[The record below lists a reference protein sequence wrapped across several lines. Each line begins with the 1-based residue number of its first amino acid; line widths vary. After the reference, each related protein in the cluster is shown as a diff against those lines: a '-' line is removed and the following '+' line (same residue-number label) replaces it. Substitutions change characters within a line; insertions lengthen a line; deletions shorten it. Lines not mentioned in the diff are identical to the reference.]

1 MGARG
6 NEHGI
11 VHPEKRRRLDLESS
25 DGWVI
30 TPHIVA
36 HNRGCH
42 RLTHLG
48 PGTGDGVASKIDH
61 GSEANARIAAPVQ
74 EPKLTGMAE
83 PDLGLANSVE
93 AFIDS
98 LMATLEPVS
107 SSALRRDP
115 EQLRKDLQLDA
126 FNTSAAFIDC
136 DDSHSDLEL
145 EAFIIALE
153 KHFPDLL
160 PPETKPADVR
170 AAGLIKGKRSW
181 LNQPSGL
188 FNSILAVDQQS
199 NTAYSSVYYEQA
211 LRMAH
216 TAIGLDDYT
225 SRYEL
230 SGVEQFRSMMLR
242 AMKSGNVNSGAS
254 VATSGSP
261 TPAAEVTE
269 EEMPPERDLD
279 DLLEELDALIGLD
292 SVKEEVKLVA
302 ALLKV
307 QKLRAERGLPVP
319 DSSRHLI
326 FVGNPGTGKTTVA
339 RLLAQ
344 IYRSLGV
351 VDKGHLVETDRS
363 GMVAGFVGQTA
374 TKVNELFD
382 RADEGVLLVD
392 EAYSLTRGGEKDF
405 GREAIDTM
413 VKLVED
419 RRDSVVV
426 VLAGY
431 PNEMA
436 DLVEANPG
444 MKSRFPRTIQF
455 NDYNDEEL
463 LKIFSLISASTEYHL
478 DDTGEQAVLDFFAKQ
493 DRGQGF
499 GNGRTARNLFE
510 AAVSRHAVRMVEI
523 EEPTDEQLMT
533 LNDADIEGVELVE
546 EAESTNAEDAD
557 EQGDVG
563 AEEAIG

>member
-1 MGARG
+1 
-6 NEHGI
+6 
-11 VHPEKRRRLDLESS
+11 
-25 DGWVI
+25 
-30 TPHIVA
+30 
-36 HNRGCH
+36 
-42 RLTHLG
+42 
-48 PGTGDGVASKIDH
+48 
-61 GSEANARIAAPVQ
+61 
-74 EPKLTGMAE
+74 MAE

-98 LMATLEPVS
+98 LMATLEPVADS
-107 SSALRRDP
+107 TLRRSTD
-115 EQLRKDLQLDA
+115 QLRKDLALDA
-126 FNTSAAFIDC
+126 FNCSAAFIDC

-145 EAFIIALE
+145 EAFIVALE
-153 KHFPDLL
+153 QHFPELL
-160 PPETKPADVR
+160 PPNTKPSDVR
-170 AAGLIKGKRSW
+170 TAGIITGKRSW
-181 LNQPSGL
+181 LNEPSGL
-188 FNSILAVDQQS
+188 FNSLVAADQQ
-199 NTAYSSVYYEQA
+199 NGTAYSSVYYEQA

-225 SRYEL
+225 SRFEL

-242 AMKSGNVNSGAS
+242 TMKSGNVNAGAS

-261 TPAAEVTE
+261 TPATPPTEAEL
-269 EEMPPERDLD
+269 PPQRDID
-279 DLLEELDALIGLD
+279 DLLEELDDLIGLE

-374 TKVNELFD
+374 AKVNELFD

-444 MKSRFPRTIQF
+444 MKSRFPRTIRF
-455 NDYNDEEL
+455 EDYDDDEL
-463 LKIFSLISASTEYHL
+463 LKIFSLISGSQEYHL
-478 DDTGEQAVLDFFAKQ
+478 DDTGEEAVLRFFSEQ

-523 EEPTDEQLMT
+523 EDPSNDELMT
-533 LNDADIEGVELVE
+533 LTMEDIDGIELVE
-546 EAESTNAEDAD
+546 GSNEEAREEEGAALEDPETDVAAEDP
-557 EQGDVG
+557 G
-563 AEEAIG
+563 

>member
-1 MGARG
+1 
-6 NEHGI
+6 
-11 VHPEKRRRLDLESS
+11 
-25 DGWVI
+25 
-30 TPHIVA
+30 
-36 HNRGCH
+36 
-42 RLTHLG
+42 
-48 PGTGDGVASKIDH
+48 
-61 GSEANARIAAPVQ
+61 
-74 EPKLTGMAE
+74 MAQL
-83 PDLGLANSVE
+83 DLGLANTVD
-93 AFIDS
+93 AFITS

-107 SSALRRDP
+107 ESSLRRTP
-115 EQLRKDLQLDA
+115 EQLRKDLALDA
-126 FNTSAAFIDC
+126 FNCSAGFIDC

-145 EAFIIALE
+145 EAFIVALE

-160 PPETKPADVR
+160 PADTKPSDVR
-170 AAGLIKGKRSW
+170 AAGLITGKRSW
-181 LNQPSGL
+181 LNEPSGL
-188 FNSILAVDQQS
+188 FNSIVAVDQQLK
-199 NTAYSSVYYEQA
+199 TAYSSVYYEQA

-225 SRYEL
+225 SRFEL

-242 AMKSGNVNSGAS
+242 TMKSGNVNSGAS

-261 TPAAEVTE
+261 TPAAAPDE
-269 EEMPPERDLD
+269 EEELPPERDLD
-279 DLLEELDALIGLD
+279 ELLEELDALIGLE

-339 RLLAQ
+339 RLLSQ

-382 RADEGVLLVD
+382 RADQGVLLVD

-426 VLAGY
+426 ILAGY

-444 MKSRFPRTIQF
+444 MKSRFPRTIRF
-455 NDYNDEEL
+455 EDYDDDEL
-463 LKIFSLISASTEYHL
+463 LKIFSLISGGTEYHL
-478 DDTGEQAVLDFFAKQ
+478 DGSGEEAVLDFFSEQ

-510 AAVSRHAVRMVEI
+510 AAVSRHAIRMVEL
-523 EEPTDEQLMT
+523 EDPTNDELMT
-533 LNDADIEGVELVE
+533 LTCDDIAGIELVE
-546 EAESTNAEDAD
+546 ESPPAGGNDTDI
-557 EQGDVG
+557 
-563 AEEAIG
+563 AEEATE

>member
-1 MGARG
+1 M
-6 NEHGI
+6 I
-11 VHPEKRRRLDLESS
+11 V
-25 DGWVI
+25 
-30 TPHIVA
+30 
-36 HNRGCH
+36 
-42 RLTHLG
+42 
-48 PGTGDGVASKIDH
+48 
-61 GSEANARIAAPVQ
+61 
-74 EPKLTGMAE
+74 MAQL
-83 PDLGLANSVE
+83 DLGLANTVE
-93 AFIDS
+93 NFIDS
-98 LMATLEPVS
+98 LMATLEPVADT
-107 SSALRRDP
+107 ALRRSP
-115 EQLRKDLQLDA
+115 EQLRKDLALDA
-126 FNTSAAFIDC
+126 FNCSAAFIDC

-145 EAFIIALE
+145 EAFIVALE

-160 PPETKPADVR
+160 PEDTKPADVR
-170 AAGLIKGKRSW
+170 AAGLITGKRSW

-188 FNSILAVDQQS
+188 FNSIVAVDQQS
-199 NTAYSSVYYEQA
+199 HTAYSSVYYEQA

-225 SRYEL
+225 SRFEL

-242 AMKSGNVNSGAS
+242 TMKTGNVASGAS

-261 TPAAEVTE
+261 VAHEAPAEQE
-269 EEMPPERDLD
+269 LPPERDLD
-279 DLLEELDALIGLD
+279 ELLEELDELIGLE

-307 QKLRAERGLPVP
+307 QKLREERGLPVP

-382 RADEGVLLVD
+382 RADQGVLLVD

-426 VLAGY
+426 ILAGY

-444 MKSRFPRTIQF
+444 MKSRFPRTIRF
-455 NDYNDEEL
+455 EDYDDDEL

-478 DDTGEQAVLDFFAKQ
+478 DESGEQSVLDFFATQ

-523 EEPTDEQLMT
+523 ADPTNDELMT
-533 LNDADIEGVELVE
+533 LTSDDIDGIELVE
-546 EAESTNAEDAD
+546 EQPVPEDVEA
-557 EQGDVG
+557 G
-563 AEEAIG
+563 AATEEAE